1 VTSPSAPGDG
11 APTASR
17 STVPVPSAPTGP
29 PPDWTP
35 EQIAAASTQ
44 EIAQGRLPLQAQWRI
59 NEQRHQ
65 RDAGEAGAFTSALSV
80 QEFAAIRSV
89 GFSPVGQVLGSA
101 VYNVGWSYSGCGYV
115 GAYGGMRYGGGFNSG
130 GFSGRGM
137 GYGGGY
143 GRGWQPAPVVDVPA
157 VRNLLEQA
165 RHRAVERMREECAG
179 LDGDGVVG
187 VRLTVQSFYGNG
199 LEFMAIG
206 TAVRADGP
214 KRPKRPFTSDL
225 SGQDFAKLLRA
236 GWAPVDLVQ
245 GVGAVIRH
253 DDWAQRMQ
261 QSSWMNQ
268 EVVGTTQLVT
278 AARAGARDSLAK
290 DAAKRGGHSVVLQ
303 KIQLN
308 VFEANCAYGGEAHD
322 HLADAFIWG
331 TAIVPID
338 ARGKRYEP
346 DKPLTMLRLDR
357 KDSTKGRR

>member
-1 VTSPSAPGDG
+1 MSAPEAGRG
-11 APTASR
+11 
-17 STVPVPSAPTGP
+17 STPVAP
-29 PPDWTP
+29 PPEWTD
-35 EQIAAASTQ
+35 EEIAAASAA
-44 EIAQGRLPLQAQWRI
+44 EIARGRLPLQAQWRI
-59 NEQRHQ
+59 HEQRQ
-65 RDAGEAGAFTSALSV
+65 RRDAGESGAFTSALTV

-101 VYNVGWSYSGCGYV
+101 VYNVGWNYSGCGYV
-115 GAYGGMRYGGGFNSG
+115 GAYGGMRYGGGFNAG

-137 GYGGGY
+137 GYGNQGG
-143 GRGWQPAPVVDVPA
+143 WATAPVVDVPA

-187 VRLTVQSFYGNG
+187 VRLTVKSFYGNG

-206 TAVRADGP
+206 TAVRADGD

-225 SGQDFAKLLRA
+225 SGQDFAKLMRS

-261 QSSWMNQ
+261 QRSWSNQ
-268 EVVGTTQLVT
+268 EMVGSTELVT
-278 AARAGARDSLAK
+278 AARASARESLAK
-290 DAAKRGGHSVVLQ
+290 DAAKRGGHTVVLQ
-303 KIQLN
+303 KMQLN
-308 VFEANCAYGGEAHD
+308 IFETRCAYGGEDAHD
-322 HLADAFIWG
+322 HMADAFIWG

-338 ARGKRYEP
+338 PKGKRYGFDP
-346 DKPLTMLRLDR
+346 PLTMLRLDHQER
-357 KDSTKGRR
+357 KGAR

>member
-1 VTSPSAPGDG
+1 VTASDEPRSP
-11 APTASR
+11 APTRSR
-17 STVPVPSAPTGP
+17 SGAATGP
-29 PPDWTP
+29 PPEWTP
-35 EQIAAASTQ
+35 EQIADASAQ
-44 EIAQGRLPLQAQWRI
+44 QIAQGRLPLQAQWRI
-59 NEQRHQ
+59 NEQRQ
-65 RDAGEAGAFTSALSV
+65 RRDAGESGAFTSALSV

-130 GFSGRGM
+130 GFSGQGL
-137 GYGGGY
+137 GGY
-143 GRGWQPAPVVDVPA
+143 QYGMGWQPAPVVDVPA
-157 VRNLLEQA
+157 VRSLLEQA

-179 LDGDGVVG
+179 LSGDGVVG
-187 VRLTVQSFYGNG
+187 VRLTVKSFYGNG

-214 KRPKRPFTSDL
+214 KRPKHPFTSDL

-236 GWAPVDLVQ
+236 GWTPVDLVQ

-278 AARAGARDSLAK
+278 AARASARDSLAK
-290 DAAKRGGHSVVLQ
+290 DAAKRGGHTVVVQ
-303 KIQLN
+303 SMQLN
-308 VFEANCAYGGEAHD
+308 KFEARCAYGGEDAHD

-338 ARGKRYEP
+338 RKGRLTAPEP
-346 DKPLTMLRLDR
+346 PLKMLRLDNNR
-357 KDSTKGRR
+357 KGIR

>member
-1 VTSPSAPGDG
+1 MTAPNAPRGPAPSAPP
-11 APTASR
+11 AEWTA
-17 STVPVPSAPTGP
+17 
-29 PPDWTP
+29 D
-35 EQIAAASTQ
+35 EIAAASAEQ
-44 EIAQGRLPLQAQWRI
+44 IAHGRLPLQAQWRI
-59 NEQRHQ
+59 HEQRQ
-65 RDAGEAGAFTSALSV
+65 RRDAGESGAFTSALSV

-101 VYNVGWSYSGCGYV
+101 VYNVGWNYSGCGYV
-115 GAYGGMRYGGGFNSG
+115 GAYGGMRYGAGGFNRG
-130 GFSGRGM
+130 GFSGQGM
-137 GYGGGY
+137 GGGY
-143 GRGWQPAPVVDVPA
+143 GYRGWSPAPVVDVPA
-157 VRNLLEQA
+157 VRSLLEQA

-214 KRPKRPFTSDL
+214 KRPKHPFTSDL
-225 SGQDFAKLLRA
+225 SGQDFAKLIRS

-268 EVVGTTQLVT
+268 EVVGSTQLVT
-278 AARAGARDSLAK
+278 AARESARESLAK
-290 DAAKRGGHSVVLQ
+290 DAAKRGGHTVVLQ
-303 KIQLN
+303 KMQLN
-308 VFEANCAYGGEAHD
+308 IFETRCAYGGEDAHD
-322 HLADAFIWG
+322 HMADAFIWG

-338 ARGKRYEP
+338 PKQKRYGF
-346 DKPLTMLRLDR
+346 DAPLPMMRLDYKDR
-357 KDSTKGRR
+357 KDKR